1 MRRQL
6 HTLSLISIAG
16 VLSACSMGKPS
27 MQTTAFD
34 QSTLPP
40 TIQVPAGHAI
50 SMETVGVGSITY
62 ECKPKAKTDAN
73 TNNQFEWGFAGPDA
87 KLLARN
93 GAEVGKYYGPPA
105 TWQSSDGSKITG
117 AQLAVSP
124 SKPGSIPLQLVK
136 ANPAVG
142 DGKMSNVSYIQRVA
156 TQDGVAPQKVC
167 DAATAGVKEVVKYK
181 ADYIFWRP
189 V

>member
-6 HTLSLISIAG
+6 HTLSMITIAG
-16 VLSACSMGKPS
+16 VLGACTMGKPG
-27 MQTTAFD
+27 MQHTAFD

-50 SMETVGVGSITY
+50 SMETVGVGTITY
-62 ECKPKAKTDAN
+62 ECKLKASTS
-73 TNNQFEWGFAGPDA
+73 NQFEWVFAGPEA

-93 GAEVGKYYGPPA
+93 GTEVGKYYGPPA
-105 TWQSSDGSKITG
+105 TWESSDGSKITG

-124 SKPGSIPLQLVK
+124 AKPGSIPLQLVK
-136 ANPAVG
+136 ANPAIG
-142 DGKMSNVSYIQRVA
+142 DGKMKNVSYIQRVA
-156 TQDGVAPQKVC
+156 TQDGVAPQKSC
-167 DAATAGVKEVVKYK
+167 DATSVGGKEVVKYK